1 MKKLTIYHGSRDIIE
16 KPYYHGGKAEND
28 YGFGFYCTESLE
40 LAKEWACSNSDTKG
54 YANKYTID
62 IEGLRVLDLTDNKN
76 TFLNWIAILLKH
88 RNFGLN
94 NQTSIEAKDY
104 LIKNFYIDV
113 EQYDIVIGYRA
124 DDSYFKFAKD
134 FVNNT
139 VSVQKLGK
147 AMELGQLGDQV
158 VLISQKAFHT
168 LNFVEAEEADSLI
181 YYPKRKSRDEKA
193 REDYADGKYSKEDIK
208 DAIYV
213 VDIIRKGLKNGDQ
226 II

>member
-40 LAKEWACSNSDTKG
+40 LAKECACSNSDTKG

-147 AMELGQLGDQV
+147 AMELGQLGNQV
-158 VLISQKAFHT
+158 VLIS
-168 LNFVEAEEADSLI
+168 
-181 YYPKRKSRDEKA
+181 
-193 REDYADGKYSKEDIK
+193 
-208 DAIYV
+208 
-213 VDIIRKGLKNGDQ
+213 
-226 II
+226 